1 MAAAA
6 SMATSVALKSLS
18 SSFSGVAVAA
28 PQKAVVAK
36 AGAFTCRAQKSE
48 EEVVVSR
55 RNAVTLLAG
64 VAAALT
70 LKAAPAQAAYGEA
83 ANVFGKGPGNTD
95 YIPYKGAGFSINLP
109 SKWNPSKE
117 VGEFA
122 NIVLRYE
129 DNFDA
134 LANVVVIAE
143 PTGKGSITDFGSPE
157 EFLEKYK
164 YLLGVQVFS
173 GETAA
178 EGGFEKNA
186 AVTASVLE
194 SSSEKVNGKTYY
206 KLNVLTRTADGGEGG
221 RHQLF
226 TAAVSNGT
234 LYICKA
240 SSGDKRWFK
249 GAKKFVEGTVGS
261 FTVA

>member
-18 SSFSGVAVAA
+18 SSFSGAAVAA
-28 PQKAVVAK
+28 PQKAVAAK

-64 VAAALT
+64 AAAALT

-143 PTGKGSITDFGSPE
+143 PTSKGSISDFGSPE
-157 EFLEKYK
+157 EFLEK
-164 YLLGVQVFS
+164 VFA
-173 GETAA
+173 GETAS

-261 FTVA
+261 FAVA